1 VLQYHKGKK
10 MILESRLLRAISIL
24 ALVVVMGVVGYMTI
38 EHWSFLDSLYM
49 TVITITTV
57 GFREVG
63 QLSRSGQIFTMVLIV
78 VGVGGA
84 LYTLTLIVS
93 YVIEGEF
100 RGTLW
105 RRRMENT
112 IRQLHGH
119 FVLCGYDRVGREVA
133 LRFKEEGVKFVVVDR
148 DEAAIKKSEAEGYLC
163 VLGDASSDTV
173 LKEAGIE
180 RARGIVVATG
190 DDAENILITLSARSL
205 HPDIFVVARS
215 SSGETEPKLRKVG
228 ADRVISPHSIGGR
241 RMALLALRPA
251 SVELVDM
258 LMGGLGQEDLLL
270 EDIQVDEKSPLINTT
285 AAMCYQHGEGARLL
299 AIKKKTGA
307 IIAPPP
313 PDAVI
318 EVGDKLIAIG
328 TRQQLKT
335 LEGGNQ

>member
-1 VLQYHKGKK
+1 
-10 MILESRLLRAISIL
+10 
-24 ALVVVMGVVGYMTI
+24 MTI
-38 EHWSFLDSLYM
+38 EDWSFLDSLYM

-112 IRQLHGH
+112 IKHLHGH
-119 FVLCGYDRVGREVA
+119 FILCGYDRVGREVA
-133 LRFKEEGVKFVVVDR
+133 IRFKQEDVKFVVVDR
-148 DEAAIKKSEAEGYLC
+148 DEAAMKKAEEEGCLH
-163 VLGDASSDTV
+163 VLGDASSDAV
-173 LKEAGIE
+173 LKEAGIDQ
-180 RARGIVVATG
+180 AKGLVVATG
-190 DDAENILITLSARSL
+190 DDAENILITLSARSMR
-205 HPDIFVVARS
+205 PDVFVVARS

-228 ADRVISPHSIGGR
+228 ADRVISPHTIGGR
-241 RMALLALRPA
+241 RMAYLALRPA

-258 LMGGLGQEDLLL
+258 LIGGQGQEDLLL
-270 EDIQVDEKSPLINTT
+270 EDIQVDEKSPLANRT
-285 AAMCYQHGEGARLL
+285 AAQCSQYGDSVRLL

-307 IIAPPP
+307 IIATPP
-313 PDAVI
+313 PDGVI
-318 EVGDKLIAIG
+318 EVGDRLIILG
-328 TRQQLKT
+328 TRQQLRS
-335 LEGGNQ
+335 LEEGTC